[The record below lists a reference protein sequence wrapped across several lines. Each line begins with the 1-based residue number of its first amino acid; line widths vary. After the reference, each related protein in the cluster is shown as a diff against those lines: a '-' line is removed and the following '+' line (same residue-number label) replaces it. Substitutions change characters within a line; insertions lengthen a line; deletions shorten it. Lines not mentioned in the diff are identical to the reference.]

1 MVVRS
6 EKERESEYM
15 AVKAIPDSVRQEV
28 DGIVARFNG
37 GKLAKW
43 VWKRTY
49 FARFRGQHLFLD
61 RDDGGGPAPI
71 CRLTY
76 TGDMKKWRFAIYKYS
91 SERYDPQETWFPG
104 VELFDGTVK
113 GAMRAGNKAYET

>member
-37 GKLAKW
+37 GKLAK
-43 VWKRTY
+43 
-49 FARFRGQHLFLD
+49 
-61 RDDGGGPAPI
+61 
-71 CRLTY
+71 
-76 TGDMKKWRFAIYKYS
+76 
-91 SERYDPQETWFPG
+91 
-104 VELFDGTVK
+104 
-113 GAMRAGNKAYET
+113 